1 MNMKIF
7 WPFSTKKADGRWL
20 EKKLASC
27 SMVSCGTEDDDD
39 YDDVA
44 ACLSSQDKN
53 EYDEDNNDDDD
64 ENYIEAFGYDD
75 SDCDSICKR

>member
-1 MNMKIF
+1 MV
-7 WPFSTKKADGRWL
+7 G
-20 EKKLASC
+20 KKLASC

-44 ACLSSQDKN
+44 ACLSSPDKN
-53 EYDEDNNDDDD
+53 EYDEDNNDDDDDD